1 MTEDHRHC
9 WHHMDGDEIPG
20 FSLYHCCRDDCA
32 DVTACAAP
40 LVMETK
46 THGYMKGH
54 RPADK
59 VVGGFRV
66 FLEGPRV
73 HVRRP
78 RAVEG
83 T

>member
-1 MTEDHRHC
+1 
-9 WHHMDGDEIPG
+9 
-20 FSLYHCCRDDCA
+20 
-32 DVTACAAP
+32 
-40 LVMETK
+40 METK

-78 RAVEG
+78 RAEEG